1 MKKLIVL
8 SILSILMIGC
18 SKEEENI
25 DYAKQ
30 VVGKYKTKTLNANGT
45 FATIPE
51 NVEAYHVISYR
62 SFNKVDLLQ
71 DFPNG
76 SSSLYNIDVS
86 KNNLSSTLSDS
97 KFVGSVNG
105 NTLTFTLTMYTG
117 EYVSCMS
124 VK

>member
-1 MKKLIVL
+1 
-8 SILSILMIGC
+8 MIGC

>member
-1 MKKLIVL
+1 MKKLIL
-8 SILSILMIGC
+8 FSILSILMIGC

-30 VVGKYKTKTLNANGT
+30 VVGKYKTKTLNSNGIL
-45 FATIPE
+45 ASIPD
-51 NVEAYHVISYR
+51 NVEAYHVITYR
-62 SFNKVDLLQ
+62 GFNKVDLLQ

-76 SSSLYNIDVS
+76 SSSLYNIDVNN
-86 KNNLSSTLSDS
+86 NNLSCTLSDS
-97 KFVGSVNG
+97 KFEGSVNG

-117 EYVSCMS
+117 EYVSCRS